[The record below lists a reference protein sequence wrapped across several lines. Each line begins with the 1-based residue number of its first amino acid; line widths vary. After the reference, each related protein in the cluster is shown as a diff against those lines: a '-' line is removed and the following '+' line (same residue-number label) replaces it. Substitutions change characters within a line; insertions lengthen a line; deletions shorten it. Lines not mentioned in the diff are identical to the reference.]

1 MEKWEY
7 KIIEFTTG
15 MFKHGEAREQMKGD
29 ADLLDAVS
37 FREIGEKKGILGGT
51 KKISVPLST
60 QKMED
65 IFNELGKEGWILCE
79 TVPLITNVAH
89 AFRYGTRTTAVQF
102 IFKRKKFN
110 ERERRKSSYSNFR

>member
-15 MFKHGEAREQMKGD
+15 MFKRGEAREQMKGD

-51 KKISVPLST
+51 KKYLFLLVL
-60 QKMED
+60 KKWK
-65 IFNELGKEGWILCE
+65 IFLMN
-79 TVPLITNVAH
+79 
-89 AFRYGTRTTAVQF
+89 
-102 IFKRKKFN
+102 
-110 ERERRKSSYSNFR
+110 